1 MAYLTNLVN
10 LMILEDSTRS
20 NLPTTRP
27 QDTGIVRR
35 LPVISKAFVNPM
47 SERMKA
53 EQETRVA
60 NLMTPEDHSWYT
72 KLYNEYYDK
81 ISYDGGMLLSMVYV
95 ASHGYTVID
104 DVFFR
109 WKDRQACTLLPKME
123 IWFIS
128 YYADEMKWRTLRI
141 S

>member
-27 QDTGIVRR
+27 EDTGIVRR
-35 LPVISKAFVNPM
+35 LPVISKAFANPM

-60 NLMTPEDHSWYT
+60 NLMTPEGHSWYT
-72 KLYNEYYDK
+72 KIYNEYYDK
-81 ISYDGGMLLSMVYV
+81 ISVCTECWEQNHVSILGSNVHACLSFQRKNTSSM
-95 ASHGYTVID
+95 TV
-104 DVFFR
+104 
-109 WKDRQACTLLPKME
+109 
-123 IWFIS
+123 
-128 YYADEMKWRTLRI
+128 
-141 S
+141 